1 MPKEEALLGQ
11 EMILVEAVLGRY
23 LAEIESLDFIL
34 SDVSL
39 RPPPFGAGK
48 CSLNNNDRNP

>member
-23 LAEIESLDFIL
+23 SAEIESLDFIIGCVFETAPL
-34 SDVSL
+34 W
-39 RPPPFGAGK
+39 GGK
-48 CSLNNNDRNP
+48 MQPKQQ